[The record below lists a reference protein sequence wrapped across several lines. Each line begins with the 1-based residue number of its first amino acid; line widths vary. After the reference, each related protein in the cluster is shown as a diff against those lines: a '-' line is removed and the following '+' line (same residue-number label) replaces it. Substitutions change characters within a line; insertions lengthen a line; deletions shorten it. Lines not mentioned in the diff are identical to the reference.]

1 MRLNARAPIIIRGDE
16 IAHLDADGYKHLPR
30 AASLP
35 DGKILASSGGAWRPS
50 DLSGVSVSSAF
61 GRTGAVAAQTG
72 DYTAEQVGAEPYAGV
87 PAQTSFWRSTA
98 AGVRA
103 WVQLVAADI
112 TDLATTLAAYL
123 TKANPTF
130 TGTLSGQS
138 ARFYD
143 LSGNG
148 DGVTICDSLGNVS
161 RQTIEDFRDA
171 TLQVIPWSAAG
182 IPNGVAEL
190 DSTGRVPSRQ
200 LPSYLA
206 LGETS
211 STAYRGDRGA
221 TAWTHSQVI
230 SGNPHGTTPDDIGA
244 FAKVFVLGG
253 INFHDF
259 DTPGVYEIRG
269 NSWANGW
276 AGLTG
281 TQGVALLQ
289 MHDADGLRVLVAG
302 DTQFGGLQLKF
313 QATAIPG
320 DHWSPWFQVWDSG
333 SLPAGTVGR
342 SVLAATTAAAGRTA
356 IDAAK
361 KPSKIDVSASANL
374 GSIDA
379 SAIKV
384 TATDVTLTCSGGF
397 DSQGWD
403 IIGLYAIG
411 ISVPSGV
418 TLYRYSGITVGP
430 ATYAPGGGRALRVV
444 RVDASTW
451 IMPNLS

>member
-16 IAHLDADGYKHLPR
+16 ITHLDADGYKHLPR

-50 DLSGVSVSSAF
+50 DLSGVSVSSVF

-72 DYTAEQVGAEPYAGV
+72 DYTAEQVGALAVALKG
-87 PAQTSFWRSTA
+87 TA
-98 AGVRA
+98 
-103 WVQLVAADI
+103 
-112 TDLATTLAAYL
+112 
-123 TKANPTF
+123 
-130 TGTLSGQS
+130 
-138 ARFYD
+138 
-143 LSGNG
+143 
-148 DGVTICDSLGNVS
+148 
-161 RQTIEDFRDA
+161 
-171 TLQVIPWSAAG
+171 
-182 IPNGVAEL
+182 NGVAEL
-190 DSTGRVPSRQ
+190 DAMGRVPSGQ
-200 LPSYLA
+200 LPSYVDDVIEVANFAALPGTGEAGKIYITLDNNKTWRWSGSGYAEISASLA

-221 TAWTHSQVI
+221 TAYAHSQAT
-230 SGNPHGTTPDDIGA
+230 GNPHWTTPDDIGA
-244 FAKVFVLGG
+244 FAKTCVLGG
-253 INFHDF
+253 INFHNF
-259 DTPGVYEIRG
+259 ETPGVYEIRG

-289 MHDADGLRVLVAG
+289 MRDIDGRRFLLAG
-302 DTQFGGLQLKF
+302 DGKYGGLMLKF
-313 QATAIPG
+313 QASEIPG

-397 DSQGWD
+397 DGQGWD
-403 IIGLYAIG
+403 IIGSYAIG
-411 ISVPSGV
+411 IGVPSGV
-418 TLYRYSGITVGP
+418 TLYRFAGVTVGP